1 MYYETNEIELILL
14 KFKNPESNGQA
25 FQPKMFVH
33 KFSAVKVEYFWK
45 RTKVKLWMVNY
56 VVFYNL
62 HKNRAFW

>member
-45 RTKVKLWMVNY
+45 RTKVKL
-56 VVFYNL
+56 
-62 HKNRAFW
+62 